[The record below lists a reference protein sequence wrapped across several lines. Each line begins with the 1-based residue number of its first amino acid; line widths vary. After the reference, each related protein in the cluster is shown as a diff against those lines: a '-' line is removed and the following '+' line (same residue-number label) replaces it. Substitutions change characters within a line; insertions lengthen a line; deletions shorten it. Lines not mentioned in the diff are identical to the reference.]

1 MTSSRAELDG
11 RARRYSCKPACSER
25 HVSRLVLRRQSPV
38 AFSIRSSFN
47 SHCAARKYTCTVT
60 MQAHAHIS
68 HGHGRPRNKVRAF
81 TEHTAPYLPP
91 MRHAD
96 FVQSCSRAP
105 HRIASW
111 QQIPRANPRARLHAQ
126 SFHPERMCLEYC
138 SSLSC
143 GLSHATAREAPTA
156 FAAPPCPA
164 KHSLVAFALPAP
176 RRHLIRPCARTYPQR
191 IISTMP
197 SSSAALRSAW
207 TSSRIQRLAFHG

>member
-1 MTSSRAELDG
+1 MQREARLEGFSSGVRAQSRFRFVQASTHTAQLVST
-11 RARRYSCKPACSER
+11 RVRYYAGTCAHLAWPWASAQQSTR
-25 HVSRLVLRRQSPV
+25 VHRTHSPV
-38 AFSIRSSFN
+38 S
-47 SHCAARKYTCTVT
+47 T
-60 MQAHAHIS
+60 AHAPCRF
-68 HGHGRPRNKVRAF
+68 RPVML
-81 TEHTAPYLPP
+81 T
-91 MRHAD
+91 
-96 FVQSCSRAP
+96 P

-207 TSSRIQRLAFHG
+207 TSSRIQRLAFRG